1 MIIGVGADLVAVER
15 IERALA
21 RSPRFASR
29 VFQLSEMEETAGSAT
44 RLAAR
49 FAAKEAWL
57 KAMGIPLF
65 AAPLTDIVVACG
77 ADGRPAMRLRDK
89 AADLSRARGVQTIH
103 LSLSHDRGYALAFV
117 MLEGDRP

>member
-1 MIIGVGADLVAVER
+1 MILGVGADLVAVGR

-29 VFQLSEMEETAGSAT
+29 VFHSSEMEETAGGAA

-57 KAMGIPLF
+57 KAMGVPLF
-65 AAPLTDIVVACG
+65 AAPLTDIIVACG
-77 ADGRPAMRLRDK
+77 ADGRPAMRLGNK
-89 AADLSRARGVQTIH
+89 AAELSHERGVRTIH
-103 LSLSHDRGYALAFV
+103 VSLSHDQGYALALV
-117 MLEGDRP
+117 LLEGDEQ